1 MKEEKIKPLKP
12 IIFSIEKLFN
22 DGFINNA
29 NLMRLNVF
37 LPFNKIK
44 NTNIYKEFLKN
55 DSRILIKSKNFSVE
69 IRNRLL
75 TQIHRDVL
83 DILIDLRR
91 SQAVINKNDNF
102 TLVITFSKY
111 EILKRLGYKK
121 IGKQTYKWL
130 NKILEELTD
139 VKFTISIKAEGWT
152 TTGILEKVQYSKKQK
167 KYMAVF
173 TTDFIRYIDKFD
185 SIFVNYSYFLDDI
198 IKIKSAETKSF
209 IRHIISNEFKRDK
222 FKNILNELGIN
233 TISVGLR
240 QYQKIKKEIKSYADI
255 LNKIGIEINGDENVL
270 YAKHQKIITKN
281 IGESLPYF
289 SDTELINQN
298 SQQ

>member
-1 MKEEKIKPLKP
+1 MKEEKIKTLKP
-12 IIFSIEKLFN
+12 IIVSIEELFN

-55 DSRILIKSKNFSVE
+55 DSRILIKSKDFSVE

-75 TQIHRDVL
+75 TQIHRDVV

-91 SQAVINKNDNF
+91 AKAAKKKNNNF

-121 IGKQTYKWL
+121 LGKQSYKWL
-130 NKILEELTD
+130 DKTLEELTD
-139 VKFTISIKAEGWT
+139 VKFTVSIKAEGWT
-152 TTGILEKVQYSKKQK
+152 TAGMLEKVQYSKKQK

-185 SIFVNYSYFLDDI
+185 NIFVNYSYFLDDI
-198 IKIKSAETKSF
+198 IKIKSPETKAF
-209 IRHIISNEFKRDK
+209 IRYVISNEFKRDK

-233 TISVGLR
+233 IISVGLR
-240 QYQKIKKEIKSYADI
+240 QYQKIKKEIKSYTDI
-255 LNKIGIEINGDENVL
+255 LNKIGIKINDDDNVL

-281 IGESLPYF
+281 IGDSLPYL
-289 SDTELINQN
+289 SDTELENQK